1 MPSSQPYNQ
10 SVDARAPMRRR
21 CSGFNGMEPRSA
33 NQSRPLS
40 CNGSRSLVRHR
51 RPVSE
56 RRFWFPLSPIPTPF
70 FPWLARAGCMRHGL
84 PVLLITLMSR
94 VDLAVALLPHLIGI
108 VRRIFRGF
116 QIGGLVWR
124 RTGPLR
130 AAILVWNGWKSA
142 AHVFTYQ
149 AGSLLAS

>member
-1 MPSSQPYNQ
+1 M
-10 SVDARAPMRRR
+10 ARARRLYAAR
-21 CSGFNGMEPRSA
+21 G
-33 NQSRPLS
+33 
-40 CNGSRSLVRHR
+40 
-51 RPVSE
+51 
-56 RRFWFPLSPIPTPF
+56 
-70 FPWLARAGCMRHGL
+70 LA
-84 PVLLITLMSR
+84 VLLITLMSR

-130 AAILVWNGWKSA
+130 TAILVWNGWKSA